1 MQVDLFTYD
10 FGKKRSYFFG
20 LLLFLLLIVVAHVWL
35 VFKAT
40 GWSEFSH
47 VRNNASNLVGVIL
60 VIAWA
65 FFIVCLSSWQITLI
79 THTVCRI
86 EKSESHTELE
96 LLLGQKRGMEQV
108 DFSEANRVR
117 VIGYSDTEPVGWAT
131 VVRQGFKF
139 TVFSDQA
146 REWIERLKAQ
156 SNVSIQPPHLS

>member
-1 MQVDLFTYD
+1 MRQQVDLFTYE
-10 FGKKRSYFFG
+10 FGKKRSYFYG
-20 LLLFLLLIVVAHVWL
+20 LLLFLLLIGVAAHVWL
-35 VFKAT
+35 VFIAT
-40 GWSEFSH
+40 GWLEFPH
-47 VRNNASNLVGVIL
+47 VRNNASNLAGVIF

-65 FFIVCLSSWQITLI
+65 VFIVCLSSWQITLI

-86 EKSESHTELE
+86 KKSESHTELE

-146 REWIERLKAQ
+146 REWIERQAQ
-156 SNVSIQPPHLS
+156 S